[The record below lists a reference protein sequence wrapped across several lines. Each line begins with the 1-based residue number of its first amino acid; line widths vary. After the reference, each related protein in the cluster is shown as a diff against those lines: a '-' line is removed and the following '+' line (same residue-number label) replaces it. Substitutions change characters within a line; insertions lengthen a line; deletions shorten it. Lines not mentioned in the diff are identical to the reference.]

1 MKNYYKNLLLT
12 ATLLGVLWIAPPPAA
27 QAQGFT
33 NGFSD
38 AYVTFYGEV
47 RQLGGANT
55 VLLQSGELEMTF
67 VNQTNPSNRVTL
79 KTDLRPTGPG
89 TVKPWSYALKVPL
102 GFLPEAPRMGEFLSI
117 NNQSTAFNI
126 TEISIDGTPATL
138 PDGSKEFYGLSFASR
153 TMDYRLDLV
162 VAGDSTD
169 SDSDGLPDWW
179 EKLHGLDPTLADAG
193 GDPDDDGWSNLEEYQ
208 RGGDPNVSNR
218 DPLLATAEI
227 LVPESG
233 NAGIYLKFLDSDT
246 DPAGISVT
254 LPSGSTSVAAGF
266 KIQADGVP
274 LAAAGA
280 PVTFT
285 LADIQSGRLS
295 ITHIDRARS
304 SATLPLTWTDG
315 GEDFSGQTVLRVLRP
330 SAADGTDAALW
341 LDGLDLAEDTP
352 VASWPDRSGN
362 NRHAMQPLA
371 EYQPI
376 ASGGSVDFSSSPTA
390 HLFFQNTALPAA
402 NHTVLAAYQATE
414 SSDTAQMLLST
425 NRAQL
430 KVSAT
435 TQAISYP
442 GAPVY
447 QIDGLAVGGYQ
458 RASGTQTTTS
468 IFRRVDDRLENV
480 FGLTYDGEASPAE
493 VLDPVLPV
501 LGARRSAIASG
512 GSPVDQPFSGQLHE
526 MLIFPTALA
535 EQKLREAHDYLQSKW
550 SGVVIWD
557 LGTELRDITIAAGAD
572 GTDNRRHIIR
582 GGHGSD
588 TLGGGPEDDIIS
600 GGPGPDILTGG
611 GGADSFVFG
620 GIDTGSDR
628 ITDFEAERDII
639 DLSALFW
646 DQSGDARDFVS
657 VRLDVNYSAPVPTL
671 DSVLVVVRPNGGGS
685 QEIVLE
691 NTIIGAAEL
700 IQLVAEGRLRMG
712 SLSIPT
718 EVQIVADAGQ
728 GTIRKSLDEA
738 FSVTV
743 TRSGAGVGAAMD
755 VPLGFFGGGKGF
767 FVVDGATDTEGQR
780 TVVSFARG
788 ETSKTVTVSPV
799 PDLQAGGQ
807 DDLQVAV
814 LPHFRYSVVGDAL
827 ERSIADDPKVWLE
840 VIEANAIANPVQ
852 SARLRLH
859 RDGDLSASLTVGLLS
874 SGTAE
879 QGVHIQQLASSL
891 TIPAGASYAD
901 LPIWPVA
908 AGLSE
913 GAKVLRMHLS
923 VGTGYRLS
931 HPHEALFYAAATA
944 GEASGIGFDRWLSAS
959 SSGGIP
965 NQAALLRSASKN
977 LLDYY
982 QAYAL
987 GLASVSELGS
997 QSMVLRVADRRPELW
1012 SPGQFGAADLN
1023 WKVETSSDLFG
1034 WEDVDGAFEQVT
1046 DASGLRLLGP
1056 RAAVDARHGF
1066 YRLSMNIKPGPAVG
1080 DTLTAFTGSNRYDI
1094 TGAAAWSMDPAT
1106 GNLLAGGGSSRII
1119 VQTTGPGTVDFEMSI
1134 LDAGTDDRFKFYID
1148 GVEQAE
1154 STGAAVR
1161 VREVFDGP
1169 ESHLLMWRFVEG
1181 TGRAMISTHSP

>member
-1 MKNYYKNLLLT
+1 MKTNFLNLLFT
-12 ATLLGVLWIAPPPAA
+12 ASLIGGLWIAPPPAA

-33 NGFSD
+33 DGFSD

-67 VNQTNPSNRVTL
+67 VNQVNPANRVTL
-79 KTDLRPTGPG
+79 KTSLRPTGPG
-89 TVKPWSYALKVPL
+89 IVKPWSYALKVPL
-102 GFLPEAPRMGEFLSI
+102 AFLPEIPRMGEFLSI
-117 NNQSTAFNI
+117 GNQSTSFNI
-126 TEISIDGTPATL
+126 TEVTIDGAPATL

-153 TMDYRLDLV
+153 TMQYRLDLI

-169 SDSDGLPDWW
+169 SDSDGMPDWW
-179 EKLHGLDPTLADAG
+179 EKLHGLDPNLADAG
-193 GDPDDDGWSNLEEYQ
+193 GDPDEDGWNNLEEYQ

-233 NAGIYLKFLDSDT
+233 TAGIYLKFLDSDT
-246 DPAGISVT
+246 DPAGITVT
-254 LPSGSTSVAAGF
+254 LPDGGASAAAGF
-266 KIQADGVP
+266 EIQANGVP
-274 LAAAGA
+274 LAAGGA
-280 PVTFT
+280 PVSFT
-285 LADIQSGRLS
+285 LADILNGRLS

-304 SATLPLTWTDG
+304 SVTLPLSWTDG
-315 GEDFSGQTVLRVLRP
+315 GEDFSGQTVLRVLSP
-330 SAADGTDAALW
+330 STADGTDASLW

-362 NRHAMQPLA
+362 GRHAMQPLA
-371 EYQPI
+371 EYQPV

-390 HLFFQNTALPAA
+390 HLFFQNTALPAG
-402 NHTVLAAYQATE
+402 NHTVLAAYQATA
-414 SSDTAQMLLST
+414 SSDTAQVLLST

-447 QIDGLAVGGYQ
+447 QIDDLAVGGYQ
-458 RASGTQTTTS
+458 RTSGTETTTS

-501 LGARRSAIASG
+501 LGARRSAIPSG

-526 MLIFPTALA
+526 MLVFPTALA

-588 TLGGGPEDDIIS
+588 TLGGGPKDDIIS

-646 DQSGDARDFVS
+646 EQSGDARDFVS

-671 DSVLVVVRPNGGGS
+671 DSVLVVVRPDGGT

-718 EVQIVADAGQ
+718 VVQIVADAGQ
-728 GTIRKSLDEA
+728 GPLKKSLDEA
-738 FSVTV
+738 FNVTV
-743 TRSGAGVGAAMD
+743 TRSGAGVDAAMD
-755 VPLGFFGGGKGF
+755 VPLGFFGGGGKGF

-799 PDLQAGGQ
+799 PDLEAGGQ

-814 LPHFRYSVVGDAL
+814 LPHFRYSVAGSAL

-840 VIEANAIANPVQ
+840 IIESNAIADPVQ

-859 RDGDLSASLTVGLLS
+859 RDGDLSASLTVALLS
-874 SGTAE
+874 RGTAKE
-879 QGVHIQQLASSL
+879 GIHIEELANSI
-891 TIPAGASYAD
+891 TIPAGAAYAD
-901 LPIWPVA
+901 LEILPVA
-908 AGLSE
+908 AGLIE
-913 GAKVLRMHLS
+913 GPKVVRVRLS
-923 VGTGYRLS
+923 AQVGYRLS
-931 HPHEALFYAAATA
+931 HPHEALLYAASTA
-944 GEASGIGFDRWLSAS
+944 GEATGIGFDRWLSAS
-959 SSGGIP
+959 SGGGIP
-965 NQAALLRSASKN
+965 NQANLARSAPRN
-977 LLDYY
+977 LIDYY

-987 GLASVSELGS
+987 GLSSVSELGR
-997 QSMVLRVADRRPELW
+997 QRMILRIANRRPELW
-1012 SPGQFGAADLN
+1012 APGQFGAADLS
-1023 WKVETSSDLFG
+1023 WKVETSSDMLG
-1034 WEDVDGAFEQVT
+1034 WQDVDGAFEEVT
-1046 DASGLRLLGP
+1046 DPVGLRLVGP
-1056 RAAVDARHGF
+1056 RAAEDATSGF
-1066 YRLSMNIKPGPAVG
+1066 YRLSMNINPGPAVG
-1080 DTLTAFTGSNRYDI
+1080 DTLTTFTGSSRYAI
-1094 TGAAAWSMDPAT
+1094 TGDAAWSTDPAT
-1106 GNLLAGGGSSRII
+1106 GHLVTDGGSGRII
-1119 VQTTGPGTVDFEMSI
+1119 VQTTGPGTVAFEMAI
-1134 LDAGTDDRFKFYID
+1134 LDAGADDQFKFYID

-1154 STGAAVR
+1154 STGAPVS

-1169 ESHLLMWRFVEG
+1169 KSHLLMWQFVKG
-1181 TGRAMISTHSP
+1181 TGRAVIRTH